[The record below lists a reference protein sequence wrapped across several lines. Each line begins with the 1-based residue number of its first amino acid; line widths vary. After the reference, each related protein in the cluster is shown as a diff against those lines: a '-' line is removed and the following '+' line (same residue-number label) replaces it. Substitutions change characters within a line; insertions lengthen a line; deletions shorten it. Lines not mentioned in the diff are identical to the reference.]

1 MSLSPFGIALKTA
14 IAVDEYKQE
23 TIIKKEQNEKKWNP
37 NVLVKGGVSYVEIVD
52 QKIVEKDGVKK
63 LKPTKKKVK
72 ITVILQ
78 GHDNTEYTNKAKFSF
93 RNGLGN
99 RVFMNVKTY
108 IDADKVIRAMYESKE
123 SDKTPYLITVIV
135 V

>member
-14 IAVDEYKQE
+14 IAVDEYKKD
-23 TIIKKEQNEKKWNP
+23 TLSKKEKKEKKWNP
-37 NVLVKGGVSYVEIVD
+37 NVLVKGGVSYIEIVE
-52 QKIVEKDGVKK
+52 QKIVEKDGVNKSK
-63 LKPTKKKVK
+63 SVKKKVK

-78 GHDNTEYTNKAKFSF
+78 GHDNTEYGNKGKFSF

-108 IDADKVIRAMYESKE
+108 IDADKVIRAMYELKD
-123 SDKTPYLITVIV
+123 SDKTPYLITASAV
-135 V
+135 